1 LQYVFL
7 SHDVD
12 WRRQGP
18 PKQHILDRK
27 DRFEPEVIEKLP
39 TENPY
44 YNIPKIMNIEEKYGV
59 KSTFFFRTMYENGNY
74 QDYEE
79 DIKTLH
85 KDGWEIGLHSD
96 PTSVDDIEKMRAEK
110 QKLESISGTKIF
122 GNRVHYL
129 KFNENLPQKLES
141 LEFVYDSSTRNT
153 KNQIDKFEMGYS
165 QIGNLIEYPVTLMD
179 AYLFTYMQILEDQI
193 VPTFQRT
200 LDYSRN
206 LENDF
211 GVITVLWH
219 DNVLKMIGGRMYEKI
234 VEFLSSQND
243 VKVCTGIE
251 LSNII
256 KKSIKS

>member
-1 LQYVFL
+1 M
-7 SHDVD
+7 
-12 WRRQGP
+12 
-18 PKQHILDRK
+18 DRK
-27 DRFEPEVIEKLP
+27 DRFEPGVIEKLP

-59 KSTFFFRTMYENGNY
+59 KSTFFFRTMYEDGNY

-96 PTSVDDIEKMRAEK
+96 PTSVDDIEKIRAEK

-129 KFNENLPQKLES
+129 NFNKNLPEKLES

-165 QIGNLIEYPVTLMD
+165 QIGNLIEYPVTIMD

-211 GVITVLWH
+211 GVVTVLWH

-243 VKVCTGIE
+243 VKICTGIE